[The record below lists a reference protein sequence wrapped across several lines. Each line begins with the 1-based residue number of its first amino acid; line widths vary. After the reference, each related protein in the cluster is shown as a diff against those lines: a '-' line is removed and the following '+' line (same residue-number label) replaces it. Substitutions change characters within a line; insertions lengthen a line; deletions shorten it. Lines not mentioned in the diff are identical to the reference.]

1 MGGLRRAAL
10 TAAVDIPFHDYLEAK
25 FALDER
31 SLNREVRTEFARW
44 VSGKPRLT
52 CLDLGTG
59 TGASVQRLLS
69 LPTDAHLHITAVD
82 RDDALLDIARAGTAD
97 LLRQKGSDVAERPT
111 GIRARQGQREIVVE
125 FVCSDLRH
133 FQPNEAPGS
142 HDAVIAHAVMDLLP
156 LRTMAER
163 IACWLRPKG
172 VFYSTINYDGETA
185 LFPVYVDE
193 VLENRILDVYDA
205 SMEQRRIWD
214 ESSGGA
220 RTGRRLHSV
229 LGETGFEVIAY
240 GTSDWN
246 ITPSRCAY
254 RNRDATCLTALLS
267 MIRDEAERSG
277 QFSGDSLDRWY
288 RERFERL
295 AAGKLGLIVHQID
308 LLAQKI

>member
-1 MGGLRRAAL
+1 
-10 TAAVDIPFHDYLEAK
+10 VDIPFHDYLEAK

-31 SLNREVRTEFARW
+31 SLNHEVRTEFARW
-44 VSGKPRLT
+44 ASGQPRLT

-69 LPTDAHLHITAVD
+69 LPTKAHLHVTAVD
-82 RDDALLDIARAGTAD
+82 RDRTLLDIARAGIAD
-97 LLRQKGSDVAERPT
+97 LLRQKGSDVAEEPV

-133 FQPNEAPGS
+133 FQPNDAPGS
-142 HDAVIAHAVMDLLP
+142 YDAVIAHAVMDLLP

-163 IACWLRPKG
+163 IARWLRAEG

-185 LFPVYVDE
+185 LFPIYVDE

-220 RTGRRLHSV
+220 RSGRRLHSV
-229 LGETGFEVIAY
+229 LGETGFETIAY

-254 RNRDATCLTALLS
+254 RNRDATCLTALLN

-288 RERFERL
+288 RERSERL
-295 AAGKLGLIVHQID
+295 AAGGLGLIVHQID